1 MEDERLKTLFNFDE
15 SDLMA
20 NRYGRLSPK
29 QLAVAQDLDR
39 FGSRVALGLGVA
51 FGIIALIP
59 LVIALINFLPCIQIL
74 CANLDLSFKVFLGV
88 FVLLWTPIWGWLAI
102 RIFINNLTFHQEF
115 LVKSVEG
122 EVNIVAVE
130 SRNASTHT
138 LHTHYE
144 LRIGGMTFDVTGDLA
159 NIIRQGDRYAVY
171 YLPQL
176 NQIQSMEKN
185 LTNIQDQGN

>member
-1 MEDERLKTLFNFDE
+1 MEDERLMALFKFDE

-29 QLAVAQDLDR
+29 QLAAAQDLDR
-39 FGSRVALGLGVA
+39 FGSRFAFGLGTV

-59 LVIALINFLPCIQIL
+59 LCIALINFLPCIQTL
-74 CANLDLSFKVFLGV
+74 CEDLDLAFKIFLGV
-88 FVLLWTPIWGWLAI
+88 FVLIWTPIWGGLAI
-102 RIFINNLTFHQEF
+102 RIFINNSTYRQDFS
-115 LVKSVEG
+115 VKSVEG

-130 SRNASTHT
+130 SRNTSTHS

-159 NIIRQGDRYAVY
+159 NIILQGDRYVVY

-176 NQIQSMEKN
+176 NQIQSMEK
-185 LTNIQDQGN
+185 I